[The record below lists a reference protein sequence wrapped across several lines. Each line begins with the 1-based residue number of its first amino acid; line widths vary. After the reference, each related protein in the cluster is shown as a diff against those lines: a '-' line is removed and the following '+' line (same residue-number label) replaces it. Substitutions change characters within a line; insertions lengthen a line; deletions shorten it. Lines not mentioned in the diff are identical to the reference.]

1 MEKDIYLE
9 TEKLKKAL
17 DNDPRL
23 VRLNELEKKMNNDEI
38 VMSLAYKKDM
48 AAVKYSDVLN
58 HYSEESVEAKNAL
71 KELHQAKLEL
81 DNNPLVREYL
91 EAYKEVREL
100 YEQINEILFSDLN
113 ADLCPKEK

>member
-58 HYSEESVEAKNAL
+58 HYSEDSVEAKNAL

-81 DNNPLVREYL
+81 DNNSLVREYL